1 MNNPVNYNGYVVYGE
16 SCGKVLPFGIVTDG
30 YRRKA
35 ITNYVPNS
43 MVSALIAVEDKRF
56 FNHGAIDIR
65 SIVRAIVNN
74 ITAGRIVEGGSTLT
88 QQLARNL
95 MFDFKKTVWR
105 KTKEILF
112 AFYLEIKYSKEK
124 LICLY
129 FENVYWGGNIYGLR
143 AASLAYFSKEP
154 CKLSHKEQLA
164 LLTILRGPNHY
175 LKNPS
180 EAMRRYTLV
189 NRLLVDQKLISS
201 NRSLKNI
208 ANAPSYNITEIGVI
222 SNSIIPYVVRSVS
235 DNSLSIQTTIN
246 LEVQKILDALIADA
260 PFPLSAVVVR
270 RGRVISIGS
279 AFGRGYPAENKTN
292 VGSTLKPFIYTF
304 LRESGIERDEVF
316 DATCNT
322 IGLPVREAY
331 MPSKSQ
337 LSLSEALFVSN
348 NNTFI
353 NASSK
358 VGMDKTLDFISS
370 ILCIDR
376 SNVFP
381 SSILGA
387 TKTGLSLVELALLYY
402 NYFGVK
408 SVEREETLCILNR
421 YQESKLG
428 YGQANLY
435 LKTGTTNDS
444 RECYAILGNPEM
456 VLAFMRNENA
466 ELIETS
472 KGISIIAH
480 LRKDTTKELIN
491 RIITNGRV
499 SKR

>member
-1 MNNPVNYNGYVVYGE
+1 MNTPMNYNGYVVYGD
-16 SCGKVLPFGIVTDG
+16 SCGKALPFGIVTDG

-35 ITNYVPNS
+35 ITNYIPSS
-43 MVSALIAVEDKRF
+43 MVTALIAVEDKRF
-56 FNHGAIDIR
+56 LNHGAIDIR
-65 SIVRAIVNN
+65 SIVRALVNN
-74 ITAGRIVEGGSTLT
+74 INAGRIVEGGSTLT

-95 MFDFKKTVWR
+95 MFDFRKTVWR

-154 CKLSHKEQLA
+154 CKLSHKEQIA

-180 EAMRRYTLV
+180 EAIRRYTII
-189 NRLLVDQKLISS
+189 NRLLVEQKLISS
-201 NRSLKNI
+201 NRCLKNL
-208 ANAPSYNITEIGVI
+208 ANTPVHNPTEIGVV
-222 SNSIIPYVVRSVS
+222 SNSIIPYVVRSVC
-235 DNSLSIQTTIN
+235 DKSLSIQTTIN
-246 LEVQKILDALIADA
+246 LEVQKMLDAIIDNA
-260 PFPLSAVVVR
+260 PFPLSAVVVKN
-270 RGRVISIGS
+270 GRVVSIGS
-279 AFGRGYPAENKTN
+279 AFGKGYPVENKAN

-304 LRESGIERDEVF
+304 LRESGIGKDEVF
-316 DATCNT
+316 DATSNE
-322 IGLPVREAY
+322 IGIPVREAY
-331 MPSKSQ
+331 SPPKRQ
-337 LSLSEALFVSN
+337 LSISEALFFSN

-358 VGMDKTLDFISS
+358 VGIDKTLDYISS
-370 ILCIDR
+370 LLCIDR

-402 NYFGVK
+402 NYFSVK
-408 SVEREETLCILNR
+408 SAEREETLYILDR

-428 YGQANLY
+428 YGQTNLF
-435 LKTGTTNDS
+435 LKTGTTNNS

-456 VLAFMRNENA
+456 VLAFLRNEDA
-466 ELIETS
+466 ELQETS
-472 KGISIIAH
+472 KGISIVSY
-480 LRKDTTKELIN
+480 LKTTTTKEFIN
-491 RIITNGRV
+491 KILTYGRV